1 VQRETLLLTRD
12 LEDGKLEGAYEER
25 DQEEPLEGLAIT
37 LSNTAN
43 VVLLILKVFVDL
55 NRNLSLGLLS
65 SSGVVYISG
74 IQRTQPFHNQP
85 LEK

>member
-1 VQRETLLLTRD
+1 MQRETLLLTRD
-12 LEDGKLEGAYEER
+12 LEDGKLEGAYKER
-25 DQEEPLEGLAIT
+25 DQEEPLESLAIT
-37 LSNTAN
+37 LSNASN

-65 SSGVVYISG
+65 SSGVVYISK
-74 IQRTQPFHNQP
+74 IRRTQPFHNQP